1 MTLTRRQKTGACLVF
16 TQALLYGRLVS
27 VGGRTI
33 KVFTSPT
40 FNVEVQLEALD
51 RVDVEAKLTEHGYRR
66 DLPRDNWW
74 IREDGNDDE

>member
-1 MTLTRRQKTGACLVF
+1 MTLTRRQKTEAFLVLR
-16 TQALLYGRLVS
+16 QALEYGHSVS
-27 VGGRTI
+27 VGGRSI

-51 RVDVEAKLTEHGYRR
+51 RVDVEAKLIEHGYRR

-74 IREDGNDDE
+74 IREEAEA